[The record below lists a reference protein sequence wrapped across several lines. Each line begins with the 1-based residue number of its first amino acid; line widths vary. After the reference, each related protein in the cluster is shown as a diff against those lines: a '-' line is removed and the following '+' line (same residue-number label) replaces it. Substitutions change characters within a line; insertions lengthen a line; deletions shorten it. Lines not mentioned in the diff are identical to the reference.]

1 MEKQNEACLKNETV
15 LIQSIICSKKVKL
28 IAFAKTKLKKINSM
42 DIQFIPDPSSIQ
54 ITTTLLKGLIVIQ
67 GFVKGS
73 VIVDGRF
80 VKKITLS
87 FQEEVI
93 CEGACPGDELKH
105 TKPILEGILPPQVI
119 PNEDHDGHF
128 VQFKVIFS
136 IQITVIREKIGTI
149 SVTIIGDVNED
160 RCKHQTSTTA
170 VIPFEMEKAIQDE
183 KESHDCHCHCHDCE
197 VDDFPCICEE
207 ESEEESS
214 ST

>member
-1 MEKQNEACLKNETV
+1 MEEKREACLKNETV
-15 LIQSIICSKKVKL
+15 LIQSVICSKKVKL
-28 IAFAKTKLKKINSM
+28 IAFAKTKIKKIKSM
-42 DIQFIPDPSSIQ
+42 DIQFIPDLSSIQ

-105 TKPILEGILPPQVI
+105 TKPILEGILPAIVI

-136 IQITVIREKIGTI
+136 IQVTVIREKIGTI
-149 SVTIIGDVNED
+149 SVTIIGDLNED
-160 RCKHQTSTTA
+160 RCKHQTSTIA
-170 VIPFEMEKAIQDE
+170 VIPFEMEKEMKDE
-183 KESHDCHCHCHDCE
+183 SESHDCHCHDWESH
-197 VDDFPCICEE
+197 DFPCICEE